1 MATQAI
7 VNVCEGFGHGFLA
20 DRLYGTITNAEITAT
35 AARNGPY
42 GLRLAVSSGRAALT
56 SGGTAG
62 VQIGRIY
69 FRFNGSLPSG
79 DMYVAHFGQ
88 VSSFRRF
95 LGVAFNSAT
104 GKLRSFAEDVNAAQY
119 GDDGASVDP
128 DTWYRLDVRANGGS
142 NPKTLDWQLEG
153 VDQPSGSF
161 TLAVGGGVGV
171 LLLGN
176 TYGPTATFEIDFAD
190 VVSVIETSGREPS
203 YPIGPGEV
211 TTLRTQAE
219 GTHVDEENFTD
230 DQSNSP
236 PVNPH
241 LRLDDDPGS
250 ESDTDYVY
258 QSTATSETG
267 GSYLEYLLDDLP
279 VINPP
284 DIHAVKG
291 FLGYRRVAG
300 SGSTS
305 YLQGRMV
312 TGARS
317 ESIGG
322 NVTIGVTPTRWI
334 ADYFSGE
341 QLTNAEVQ
349 DMVLRHGY
357 DDEVKSTLA
366 GVYIAF
372 VNVAHGPVVIGGDG
386 ELIVVLP
393 AIQAEFT
400 GQVEVI
406 PGVPERVET
415 IYYDELRAGG
425 AITELN
431 LRSDVTVPNPSP
443 PDPDPDPDDGD
454 GGGGDEWDSGP
465 FTSELPEIQSDFTG
479 YVGEDDGTPA
489 SDGELRSRLMAIS
502 SQITG
507 VVGLSGSAAIGLPS
521 LRSSFTG
528 EVGTPEPPPPAEE
541 NKAFPL
547 TKVYVGYYGDRVSQI
562 EQYMSN
568 RKVAM
573 RRIWIECRQS
583 EKDDA
588 VTKMILNSTAV
599 TYLNNGVIPIITLKL
614 GRDSSFANTSQN
626 DWHWT
631 DDWNDVFTGDFDAWL
646 IRQRNDIRDKMNAH
660 PEWPGVIFGFHHEP
674 ERDGSAYR
682 YRRAWA
688 HIYHKLQTNN
698 DGTVNKLPRFRFIMV
713 LMSSFSTGTTYY
725 NPTDGSDPDNG
736 AGKKLADA
744 YWPDGETDSH
754 SESIAVNQYYVG
766 WDPYTWS
773 CKGSTTT
780 FRGMINP
787 ILSYMTGNKR
797 KPYIFCETGRGADSV
812 QDDWIYKS
820 GDNNTLYET
829 LKDLRGDTQREGCKG
844 FLYFDRDST
853 SKGHCDWRLT
863 SASQKL
869 WVHFA
874 ENTTDYRT
882 LK

>member
-1 MATQAI
+1 MATQAV
-7 VNVCEGFGHGFLA
+7 VNVCDSFEHGLLT
-20 DRLYGTITNAEITAT
+20 DELYASFSNASIETG
-35 AARNGPY
+35 AAQYGER
-42 GLRLAVSSGRAALT
+42 GLRLSATSGRAYLT
-56 SGGTAG
+56 YGGSTG
-62 VQIGRIY
+62 DQITSFNI
-69 FRFNGSLPSG
+69 RFNSLPIS
-79 DMYVAHFGQ
+79 DCYIAHIGQ
-88 VSSFRRF
+88 VSSGVHY
-95 LGVAFNSAT
+95 LGIAFNSAT
-104 GKLRSFAEDVNAAQY
+104 GKLRAFGEDGSGVQYGADGFTPAEDVWYCIDMLVDSPEDISWAVDEAAQP
-119 GDDGASVDP
+119 S
-128 DTWYRLDVRANGGS
+128 ANF
-142 NPKTLDWQLEG
+142 
-153 VDQPSGSF
+153 SGL
-161 TLAVGGGVGV
+161 TGGGMGV

-176 TYGPTATFEIDFAD
+176 KYGATTTFEIDFDDA
-190 VVSVIETSGREPS
+190 VSVVATAGREPS
-203 YPIGPGEV
+203 YPIGPHDIS
-211 TTLRTQAE
+211 TLRPVAE
-219 GTHVDEENFTD
+219 GTHVDESNFTD
-230 DQSNSP
+230 DQANSP

-241 LRLDDDPGS
+241 LRLDDNPS
-250 ESDTDYVY
+250 VANDTDFVY
-258 QSTATSETG
+258 QSTADSGTG
-267 GSYLEYLLDDLP
+267 GSYLEYVLPDLP
-279 VINPP
+279 AMEDPAAV
-284 DIHAVKG
+284 HAVLGYFSYKRHVGADITG
-291 FLGYRRVAG
+291 FLLAK
-300 SGSTS
+300 
-305 YLQGRMV
+305 MV
-312 TGARS
+312 TGSSS
-317 ESIGG
+317 ESFGG
-322 NVTIGVTPTRWI
+322 NMAMGATKNWRT
-334 ADYFSGE
+334 DYFHGA
-341 QLTNAEVQ
+341 QLTRAQVN
-349 DMVLRHGY
+349 DMVLRHGF
-357 DDEVKSTLA
+357 DDGDTTR
-366 GVYIAF
+366 GGIHDFF
-372 VNVAHGPVVIGGDG
+372 VNVAHSPAVSGADG
-386 ELIVVLP
+386 ELTVVLP
-393 AIQAEFT
+393 AIQADFT

-698 DGTVNKLPRFRFIMV
+698 DGTVNKLPRLRFIMV